1 MLSEGELAHM
11 DRYIEVIGEAV
22 CFEAVTLYRLEFTL
36 TAEAKRVE
44 DAITQASEVKSAC
57 IQALLARGLPQEC
70 MSEGGDE
77 ISRHLAWNKKT
88 EVMQR
93 ILIEAADLSKVAPAI
108 SSLGPLLKNSKC
120 NVSLSA
126 RKPRFEARPEDKS
139 KARFAAIEDAREKA
153 SDLAA
158 ALGISLGA
166 VVQVEQLPSRIE
178 KTGAFGDDTQLVP
191 AFEGES
197 LCEIEPAELPG
208 KVVSPTRAVT
218 TLYRVRFELRAHA

>member
-1 MLSEGELAHM
+1 M
-11 DRYIEVIGEAV
+11 DRYIEVIGEGV
-22 CFEAVTLYRLEFTL
+22 CFESVTLYRLEFTL
-36 TAEAKRVE
+36 TAEAKRLE
-44 DAITQASEVKSAC
+44 DAITQAGEVKSAC
-57 IQALLARGLPQEC
+57 IQALLAKGIPQEC
-70 MSEGGDE
+70 ISEGGDE
-77 ISRHLAWNKKT
+77 ISRQLAWSKKT
-88 EVMQR
+88 EAMQR

-158 ALGISLGA
+158 ALGVSLGA
-166 VVQVEQLPSRIE
+166 VVQIEQLQSSTE
-178 KTGAFGDDTQLVP
+178 KTGAFGDDQQLIS
-191 AFEGES
+191 AFEGMS
-197 LCEIEPAELPG
+197 LREIEPSELPG

-218 TLYRVRFELRAHA
+218 TRYRVRFELRVNA